1 MHSLGRSTLAGSLR
15 GDGVALGN
23 VSEAKYAKLIKN
35 ALNDVRRGF
44 AGPKQGFELC
54 DEYLTQLVRFARLNY
69 TDTKVEDEV
78 RDLAIRYNLV
88 PPESVELE
96 DEMHRRLREIL
107 RTGVELAQQG
117 VIDYT
122 DMIYVPYVLN
132 IEPPQYDFVF
142 VDEAQDYSALALKL
156 TLRLV
161 GAHGRLLFVG
171 DPRQSVFGFAGAD
184 TDALDRIVREAN
196 ASILPL
202 SISYRCPKKH
212 VRLAQILAPEIET
225 HSAAREGRIFWI
237 SESAFPS
244 WVRESDM
251 VLCRANAPL
260 VRACLRLVQSGR
272 RAFVAGQDIGR
283 QILRLAK
290 KVFRRGFDNYEQ
302 KLADLA
308 AQEEARLRNVLKDKP
323 QVDAVVAQRL
333 DIIEALRH
341 FVQELE
347 TEEMLTLEGLND
359 LVEATFSD
367 QGDAIELSTVHR
379 AKGKEA
385 DRVFL
390 LYPELMP
397 ASYAK
402 TPEAVRGE
410 ACVQFV
416 ALTRAKQDLV
426 FVESPTPLLELWSA
440 GR

>member
-1 MHSLGRSTLAGSLR
+1 MH
-15 GDGVALGN
+15 
-23 VSEAKYAKLIKN
+23 
-35 ALNDVRRGF
+35 
-44 AGPKQGFELC
+44 C
-54 DEYLTQLVRFARLNY
+54 
-69 TDTKVEDEV
+69 
-78 RDLAIRYNLV
+78 
-88 PPESVELE
+88 
-96 DEMHRRLREIL
+96 
-107 RTGVELAQQG
+107 
-117 VIDYT
+117 
-122 DMIYVPYVLN
+122 
-132 IEPPQYDFVF
+132 
-142 VDEAQDYSALALKL
+142 
-156 TLRLV
+156 
-161 GAHGRLLFVG
+161 
-171 DPRQSVFGFAGAD
+171 
-184 TDALDRIVREAN
+184 
-196 ASILPL
+196 
-202 SISYRCPKKH
+202 
-212 VRLAQILAPEIET
+212 
-225 HSAAREGRIFWI
+225 
-237 SESAFPS
+237 
-244 WVRESDM
+244 DM

-308 AQEEARLRNVLKDKP
+308 AQEEARLRNVLKGKP

-426 FVESPTPLLELWSA
+426 FVESPTPLLEPWSA